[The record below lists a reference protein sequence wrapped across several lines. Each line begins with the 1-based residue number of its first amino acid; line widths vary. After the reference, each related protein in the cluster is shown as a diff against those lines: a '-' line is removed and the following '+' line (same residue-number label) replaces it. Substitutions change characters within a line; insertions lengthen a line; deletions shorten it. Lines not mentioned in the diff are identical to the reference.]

1 MEIEQLK
8 AILSRLEELYE
19 KRQLAKTIR
28 NENRRNEA
36 LSEVDKDI
44 ANYSAFFP
52 YELKEIFNKEVGPNF
67 LNCQHADDISLCIDI
82 LKRIIKEKS
91 NV

>member
-19 KRQLAKTIR
+19 KRQLAKTIIKEKMR
-28 NENRRNEA
+28 NKA

-52 YELKEIFNKEVGPNF
+52 YELKEIFNKEVGANS
-67 LNCQHADDISLCIDI
+67 LNYSHADDISMCIDI
-82 LKRIIKEKS
+82 LRRIIKEKS